1 MGILRENISPE
12 WRKIGFW
19 PRDERRKGE
28 KKNMKKI
35 KKQVSF
41 YAKMNE
47 IKNVYFSDMSMI
59 LIVYKKEFNT
69 NKLNYCIPSIYVS
82 LLYENIFPNKTL
94 SGLPPIRWIEHQID
108 LVPEETISNQSTYR
122 SNLDETKEIQMQ
134 VDELMSKGYIR

>member
-1 MGILRENISPE
+1 
-12 WRKIGFW
+12 
-19 PRDERRKGE
+19 
-28 KKNMKKI
+28 MKKI

-47 IKNVYFSDMSMI
+47 INNVYFSDMPMI

-82 LLYENIFPNKTL
+82 LLYDYEDIFPNKTL

-108 LVPEETISNQSTYR
+108 PVPEETISNQSAYR
-122 SNLDETKEIQMQ
+122 SNLDKTKEIQMQ
-134 VDELMSKGYIR
+134 VDELISKGYIR

>member
-1 MGILRENISPE
+1 
-12 WRKIGFW
+12 
-19 PRDERRKGE
+19 
-28 KKNMKKI
+28 MKKI